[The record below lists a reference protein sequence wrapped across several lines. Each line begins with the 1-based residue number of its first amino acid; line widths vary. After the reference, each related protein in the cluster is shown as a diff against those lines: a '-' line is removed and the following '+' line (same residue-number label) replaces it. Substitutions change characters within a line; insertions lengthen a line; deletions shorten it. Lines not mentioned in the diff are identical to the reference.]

1 MPDETPYFR
10 QMNLPAISK
19 RFAEIVEILNSRG
32 VIKSV
37 SQLADTLDTHKQSL
51 NEIVKG
57 KRNLTLELA
66 SRICEAFSV
75 NPAYLLMGQQPK
87 FIQAENG
94 YRKDNISYIP
104 VKVQAGYGEQI
115 SNPIFESE
123 LEKFNL
129 PGSQFQDDEYRCFEV
144 EGESMSPNYLNG
156 DKVICSHLPKIYLSQ
171 AIRDYMVYVVVTEH
185 SLLLKRLVN
194 KIKTEGCIE
203 LISDNPIFEP
213 KQIPVSEILEIW
225 KVEGVITQRSFAAK
239 KAGEPAIG

>member
-1 MPDETPYFR
+1 
-10 QMNLPAISK
+10 MNLPTISK

-66 SRICEAFSV
+66 SRICETFSV

-144 EGESMSPNYLNG
+144 EGE
-156 DKVICSHLPKIYLSQ
+156 KHVTQLPEWRQ
-171 AIRDYMVYVVVTEH
+171 GN
-185 SLLLKRLVN
+185 LLTFTQNISGSGYTRLYGLCGGHRAF
-194 KIKTEGCIE
+194 T
-203 LISDNPIFEP
+203 S
-213 KQIPVSEILEIW
+213 
-225 KVEGVITQRSFAAK
+225 AK
-239 KAGEPAIG
+239 ETGK